1 MILTGNI
8 RAAPWRGLLRSGD
21 KENFTLLLKA
31 VRECLDEAGD
41 GYMLTIAAGG
51 DAYFTAQTDM
61 KEAVRYL
68 DYVQLMAYDL
78 QGGFQKA
85 TGTMRP
91 SISAAGTC
99 RMPVRTKR

>member
-1 MILTGNI
+1 M
-8 RAAPWRGLLRSGD
+8 S
-21 KENFTLLLKA
+21 
-31 VRECLDEAGD
+31 DEAGD

-78 QGGFQKA
+78 QGGFRKRP
-85 TGTMRP
+85 GTMRP

-99 RMPVRTKR
+99 RMPSADKAVRLFMEAGCLRQKIVLGIPFTPENGRM